1 MAGRLPKVTEYIKN
15 LGRSVGYAAID
26 VIKEPTENITDF
38 METNEDLFKV
48 VYSATKNY
56 KQTLR
61 TVDRSIKR
69 SKIYEAANA
78 GFSALKDD
86 IKTGKFYNKERED
99 RFGLESFGDDFADFS
114 EFESDNFDFS
124 SVQSDED
131 IGTQNKPNPMIQAM
145 GASSS
150 NLSNA
155 IISAARDQS
164 SVTIAATE
172 SIINTNKASVRL
184 LSAQNEKIN
193 ASIITGFAGVNAGL
207 NLISTIM
214 SGPLSNFMNESTKF
228 YTDISAKINETNAYL
243 KELTEMQRNLYKQER
258 EWKPGAFDEVSSA
271 SGMPNITAYA
281 KRVYKNILDMDP
293 TGGMLMGDKDENLL
307 KAFVGSPLKAIPTMI
322 AKMIIPATVSKTLQ
336 AFDENMSGLFSAFIT
351 RMNTWAKGGSGAGGI
366 DLRGIIGRIFG
377 INLQRKTSIDTSKYT
392 RGPIPFDGET
402 KKAIVDVIP
411 AYLARIESA
420 ISGMPERIYD
430 GRSGTFKTVR
440 QVHKE
445 YRDIEDRGV
454 TEALS
459 SIQDS
464 FDRWARE
471 RAQSYTVNGKSA
483 SNKQKTAYYRDL
495 EKKFKKMGQR
505 IYRDGGDFQPYAGFG
520 PKGERRLE
528 EKLYSGGLGQFDDD
542 EWLSFMAYLNATNK
556 RGIYNI
562 SRNTLS
568 AIQRA
573 NRELQDAEG
582 QFANPLNALFD
593 GRLNVLD
600 KHGRLKGFRADDSE
614 YKGLYKKNDRFKSAT
629 DYLKDILAEVRWIR
643 MKGVRGSGRG
653 GGRANTATFQVG
665 PNGKAMDTSKMT
677 FEQYYEANFADDTY
691 EDEYLNQAD
700 IAWQKA
706 SKQQQSELE
715 KYGVTK
721 ENLKDLRAAQTIS
734 EKWKAA
740 KRSVDRLLKS
750 PAEWATKV
758 ISKADQRIFDAMFG
772 TPEGESFRDKHGL
785 EYRGFLE
792 YLVARAGE
800 VFDDF
805 KDKMKSTWQKFA
817 EWFKKTKVGAWITE
831 KGGQFARDTKDALK
845 RKFGYAK
852 GAVRESW
859 DNTYGRIAE
868 SIRQG
873 RLVDASFVQTMRRQ
887 RSMGLD
893 VHDAGDETTRIDDY
907 DELTDLLQNMNQDDI
922 ANSAFGRVA
931 TKYGLT
937 MLSPGEIVIPNR
949 GYGRQMRNLAGEK
962 REKNK
967 IIRALKSGNISH
979 HAQGTGQARQG
990 DDQSNMMAAV
1000 KKVMGEISGKGG
1012 DIAADAII
1020 GSGVSLITGIFG
1032 GPLLGAAAGA
1042 GIGLIKNS
1050 ETIQKALFGEVGDDG
1065 KRKGGIIPKSV
1076 IEKVTSFK
1084 DKNGKSMLNFGIA
1097 GGIAGLFTPLGL
1109 VGGILAGSTFGY
1121 VKNTTWFQEMMFG
1134 NEATGKQGL
1143 MSKETKEKLQK
1154 AFPRMAIGAGAGI
1167 LLGPFG
1173 LVGNALL
1180 SAGAGYLTTSDKFRE
1195 LLLGKEGEDG
1205 KKHGGL
1211 AGAIKDGL
1219 VTPLSNIGKKIASD
1233 LHGFA
1238 KKNIIDPMKEFI
1250 EGSGQFIRNIFL
1262 SVGDRVADGING
1274 IFERHVG
1281 LPFEEWIREKVF
1293 KRAAS
1298 ALGAVLKP
1306 VTGVAK
1312 AVVGAPFR
1320 ALGQVGTTLK
1330 AGQIARGTMDT
1341 MTAAQR
1347 LEYRK
1352 KHKARFA
1359 RLGLTGR
1366 DKTKQ
1371 LDEMLAGADEATLE
1385 SMSENIGT
1393 FLKNRGKHNVAYNQ
1407 LMDQTGSA
1415 VSDLFDA
1422 NGIWA
1427 SRGHAPIVNAANDK
1441 KAIMKAMYKGDFDKV
1456 RKILKKL
1463 KLSDDDIAQ
1472 FMSGIDT
1479 NAIASARANMIQES
1493 GLDAEAIEKLEEAT
1507 GYTNLHKA
1515 GNRYVKQLGRL
1526 TSTELKARKAENA
1539 AKTPEEKQAEAQQET
1554 ADTSKQMLKVLIS
1567 INNSLN
1573 GVGRVLG
1580 EDGEELPPD
1589 EAKDEQEDTRNTEDT
1604 ESSSTSEV
1612 PDGDDKESVEARKKL
1627 SKKGKLQAAIASGI
1641 SSISNKLTGI
1651 FGGKKEEDES
1661 PSLISKLFNFMGNA
1675 GKSVLGLIGGA
1686 ATSKVG
1692 LIAAGVGAAA
1702 LIGYGSEFVKDK
1714 LMPAL
1719 EKSPLFQKISGTL
1732 SEFWQN
1738 IKSGQFFVDMA
1749 GKLSQGLTY
1758 ALKNVAAPLTEA
1770 IIKALPGVITGVVS
1784 GLFSGIKALLFGN
1797 KENAEYTDFS
1807 SGSDSYDLMSGFN
1820 SNLSK
1825 IPTGKD
1831 EDAIAANFN
1840 GGTTTSGGTLT
1851 IPSYRANLSKAA
1863 QDVLNNGRF
1872 ANELTYSGASD
1883 YAGAE
1888 PGTYENEDGSS
1899 TVVDYSGKATMY
1911 DANGKK
1917 LGSFD
1922 TSTGQITS
1930 GGGITTEKPGALNT
1944 IKNAAV
1950 RGLATGKTPGVAT
1963 LLGNIGRKVA
1973 SGKSIAKSA
1982 TKVVTGGKNPLSIL
1996 GRVGSAIS
2004 TSVKGAIRTVT
2015 GATEAAGKAGATINN
2030 LASGKT
2036 TSTKIMDK
2044 VADVALNIGDK
2055 ISTGINNAGKKV
2067 SGVIEGAGK
2076 VGNKIKDV
2084 ASSIVSKVTGKTT
2097 TNAASA
2103 AGKTAASAAAKTVS
2117 TAANKAAGKTADA
2130 AIGVAEKII
2139 SFGTKLLNSDF
2150 FKGLLEFVNKF
2161 IKPIDQG
2168 VLKEAFEKLMKKIGE
2183 NAAEK
2188 AGSKV
2193 ASIALKAVGG
2203 LSPLAIITWSKAFY
2217 DGCWGKTETILG
2229 VTKDSGLEITAGMRF
2244 ITGLLNALNENLL
2257 LGLIPMDWLMEQIIN
2272 LFGKVIG
2279 VTQEEYKAAKTASD
2293 AILSQASM
2301 DAGRNVTANEY
2312 NNQTSLWTKFKNWV
2326 TGKDTVTYKD
2336 YENDNKGKGRS
2347 ISEIASKATSEVNT
2361 DAASRKAKNKKG
2373 KGRGGQQGGMYAAMR
2388 YGNST
2393 IGQSGCAPV
2402 SAANMIG
2409 SSIPEAARFAERT
2422 GHVSSDGS
2430 TDIGFFRDYF
2440 SAKGISNRM
2449 STDKGDVASA
2459 LNSGKSAILL
2469 GRDPGGGYD
2478 SAYSNSSH
2486 FISARKGKNGK
2497 YIVNDPAIGVRQMPR
2512 SKVLKNMKASVIAG
2526 RGRAF
2531 SGRSRWE
2538 LEESRK
2544 AQKSLGMTTDEK
2556 IDRVISTARSQLG
2569 YKEGRNN
2576 DSKYGTEYGLP
2587 NQAWCCMFV
2596 WWVFKYAGA
2605 SDLFYGGNKTASCST
2620 LMGYYSQHGQI
2631 VTNAKKGDIIFMNFD
2646 GKSSPGHVGIC
2657 IEDCNGG
2664 KVRTIE
2670 GNTSPS
2676 SGSGSQD
2683 NGEGVYE
2690 KQRDWKYIVGVARP
2704 NYESATFDDAIPV
2717 GTYYNYSTGTISDT
2731 APDEESENIFGKI
2744 TTAAKMVVKD
2754 AFGEGL
2760 YNAVFGEDSEEDS
2773 SSSTNATSI
2782 YSSPAFTG
2790 IGDVDSNVNS
2800 DGSLQGSST
2809 AEQIWRYLR
2818 SKGYSREGTA
2828 GIMGNL
2834 QAESGLMPNNLQ
2846 NSYEKKLG
2854 YDDKSY
2860 TKAVNSGA
2868 YNSSQFQK
2876 DSAGYGLAQWTYHSR
2891 KKNLYDATVMKGR
2904 SVDSIKD
2911 QIDLLDREVDQYGL
2925 GTALR
2930 SANSIN
2936 DASDLFLTDFE
2947 KPAKLNYSARRS
2959 NAQAIYNKFKG
2970 IGRGYA
2976 GKVNSKYTNELAGMA
2991 RDDVGNR
2998 TVIPGAGTASYT
3010 QFLQTIVS
3018 ILLSI
3023 ADNTEALS
3031 KILDILSKNFN
3042 INVSS
3047 EEVQKTATD
3056 TKKRAKEAL
3065 SQLMNNKASAQD
3077 LSNILQTKD
3086 TSYLVDVMTSIA
3098 RE

>member
-15 LGRSVGYAAID
+15 LGRSVGYATID
-26 VIKEPTENITDF
+26 IIKEPTENISDF

-78 GFSALKDD
+78 GFAALKDD
-86 IKTGKFYNKERED
+86 LRTGKFYNKERED
-99 RFGLESFGDDFADFS
+99 RYGLESFGDDFADFS
-114 EFESDNFDFS
+114 EFEDDNFDFS
-124 SVQSDED
+124 SVQSDEE
-131 IGTQNKPNPMIQAM
+131 IGGGKSEPPALIKAM
-145 GASSS
+145 GTSTSS
-150 NLSNA
+150 LGNA
-155 IISAARDQS
+155 IITASRDQS
-164 SVTIAATE
+164 NVTVAATE
-172 SIINTNKASVRL
+172 AIINTNKASVRL

-193 ASIITGFAGVNAGL
+193 AAIVTGFAGVNAGI
-207 NLISTIM
+207 NLISSIM

-228 YTDISAKINETNAYL
+228 YTDISSKIGETNAYL

-258 EWKPGAFDEVSSA
+258 EWKPSAYDEVTSA

-281 KRVYKNILDMDP
+281 KRVYKNILDLDP

-336 AFDENMSGLFSAFIT
+336 AFDENMSGLFSAFIA
-351 RMNTWAKGGSGAGGI
+351 RMNSWATNSSSGGI
-366 DLRGIIGRIFG
+366 DLKGIIGRILG
-377 INLQRKTSIDTSKYT
+377 VNISRKTSVDTSRYN

-445 YRDIEDRGV
+445 YRDIEDRGAM
-454 TEALS
+454 EALS
-459 SIQDS
+459 SIQES

-471 RAQSYTVNGKSA
+471 RARNYQVGGREATD
-483 SNKQKTAYYRDL
+483 KQKTAYYRDL
-495 EKKFKKMGQR
+495 EKKFKKVGRR
-505 IYRDGGDFQPYAGFG
+505 IYKDGGDFQPFAGFG

-528 EKLYSGGLGQFDDD
+528 DKLYSGGLGQFDDD
-542 EWLSFMAYLNATNK
+542 EWLSLMRYLNANNK
-556 RGIYNI
+556 KGIYNI
-562 SRNTLS
+562 SRNTIA

-582 QFANPLNALFD
+582 AFANPYTALFD
-593 GRLNVLD
+593 GRLNILD
-600 KHGRLKGFRADDSE
+600 KHGRVKGFRADDSE

-643 MKGVRGSGRG
+643 MKGVRTTGRGG
-653 GGRANTATFQVG
+653 GGRANRANFQVG
-665 PNGKAMDTSKMT
+665 PNGPMDTSKMT
-677 FEQYYEANFADDTY
+677 FEQYYEANFADDTF
-691 EDEYLNQAD
+691 EDEYLNQTD

-706 SKQQQSELE
+706 SKQEQSELE

-721 ENLKDLRAAQTIS
+721 ENLKELRAAQTIG

-740 KRSVDRLLKS
+740 KRSVDKLLKS

-805 KDKMKSTWQKFA
+805 KDKMKATWQKFS
-817 EWFKKTKVGAWITE
+817 EWFKNTKAGRWLTE

-887 RSMGLD
+887 RELGLD
-893 VHDAGDETTRIDDY
+893 VHDAGDETTRITDNYDDY
-907 DELTDLLQNMNQDDI
+907 TDLLQSLNQGDI

-937 MLSPGEIVIPNR
+937 MLSPGEIVIPNA
-949 GYGRQMRNLAGEK
+949 GYGRQLRNLAGEK
-962 REKNK
+962 REKNR
-967 IIRALKSGNISH
+967 IIRALKGGNISH
-979 HAQGTGQARQG
+979 NAQGTQRSQG
-990 DDQSNMMAAV
+990 GSDSANMMAAV
-1000 KKVMGEISGKGG
+1000 KKVMGEIGGKGG

-1050 ETIQKALFGEVGDDG
+1050 ETVQKALFGEVGDDG

-1076 IEKVTSFK
+1076 IDKVTAFK

-1109 VGGILAGSTFGY
+1109 VGGILAGSALGY

-1143 MSKETKEKLQK
+1143 MSKETKEKLKK
-1154 AFPRMAIGAGAGI
+1154 AFPSMAIGAGAGI

-1180 SAGAGYLTTSDKFRE
+1180 GAGAGYLSTSEKFKE
-1195 LLLGKEGEDG
+1195 LLLGKEGDDG

-1219 VTPLSNIGKKIASD
+1219 VTPLSNIGKKIAAD
-1233 LHGFA
+1233 IQGYA

-1274 IFERHVG
+1274 IFEKHVG

-1293 KRAAS
+1293 KRAS
-1298 ALGAVLKP
+1298 SVIGAVLKP
-1306 VTGVAK
+1306 VTGAAK
-1312 AVVGAPFR
+1312 AVVSAPFR
-1320 ALGQVGTTLK
+1320 ALGQVGVTLK
-1330 AGQIARGTMDT
+1330 SGQIARGTMDT
-1341 MTAAQR
+1341 MTAQQR
-1347 LEYRK
+1347 LDYRQ
-1352 KHKARFA
+1352 KHRARFA

-1366 DKTKQ
+1366 DKTRQ

-1385 SMSENIGT
+1385 SMSANINT
-1393 FLKNRGKHNVAYNQ
+1393 FIQNRGKHNVAYNN

-1441 KAIMKAMYKGDFDKV
+1441 KAIMKALYKGDFNKV
-1456 RKILKKL
+1456 RSILKKL
-1463 KLSDDDIAQ
+1463 KLSDDEINE
-1472 FMSGIDT
+1472 FMSSIDT
-1479 NAIASARANMIQES
+1479 NAIAIARANMIQES
-1493 GLDAEAIEKLEEAT
+1493 GLDADAIDKLEEAT

-1526 TSTELKARKAENA
+1526 TSTELKSRKAANA

-1554 ADTSKQMLKVLIS
+1554 ADTSKRMLNVLIQ

-1573 GVGRVLG
+1573 GVGRVLDENG
-1580 EDGEELPPD
+1580 QPVSSG
-1589 EAKDEQEDTRNTEDT
+1589 EAKEAQQDTENTEDT
-1604 ESSSTSEV
+1604 ETTSNNEEV
-1612 PDGDDKESVEARKKL
+1612 PDGDDKASVDARNKAK
-1627 SKKGKLQAAIASGI
+1627 KKGKLQQVIASGI
-1641 SSISNKLTGI
+1641 SSISNKLTGL
-1651 FGGKKEEDES
+1651 FGGKKEEDET
-1661 PSLISKLFNFMGNA
+1661 PSLISRLFNFMGNA
-1675 GKSVLGLIGGA
+1675 GKSVLGLIGNFAG
-1686 ATSKVG
+1686 SKVG
-1692 LIAAGVGAAA
+1692 MVAAGVGAAA

-1719 EKSPLFQKISGTL
+1719 EKSPLFQKISSAVGG
-1732 SEFWQN
+1732 FWDSV
-1738 IKSGQFFVDMA
+1738 KSGQFFVDMA

-1770 IIKALPGVITGVVS
+1770 IITALPGVVTGIVS
-1784 GLFSGIKALLFGN
+1784 GLFAGIKNLFFGGG
-1797 KENAEYTDFS
+1797 KDTKTTDFS
-1807 SGSDSYDLMSGFN
+1807 NGSGSSDLTAGLKKATS
-1820 SNLSK
+1820 S
-1825 IPTGKD
+1825 IPTGND
-1831 EDAIAANFN
+1831 EAAIAANF
-1840 GGTTTSGGTLT
+1840 SGGSSTYT
-1851 IPSYRANLSKAA
+1851 VSSVTTPTYKDTVSKAA
-1863 QDVLNNGRF
+1863 QEVISNSRASGG
-1872 ANELTYSGASD
+1872 LTYSGSNN
-1883 YAGAE
+1883 YSGAE
-1888 PGTYENEDGSS
+1888 AGVYENDDGST
-1899 TVVDYSGKATMY
+1899 TVVDGLGTATMY
-1911 DANGKK
+1911 DASGKK
-1917 LGSFD
+1917 LGSYD

-1930 GGGITTEKPGALNT
+1930 GGGITTTQRGTVGHVAT
-1944 IKNAAV
+1944 NAFV
-1950 RGLATGKTPGVAT
+1950 RGLATGKTPAIAST
-1963 LLGNIGRKVA
+1963 IGNIGRRLFSK
-1973 SGKSIAKSA
+1973 KSITNSAK
-1982 TKVVTGGKNPLSIL
+1982 KVVTGGANPFSVI
-1996 GRVGSAIS
+1996 GRVGSAVS
-2004 TSVKGAIRTVT
+2004 TSVKGALRVGTE
-2015 GATEAAGKAGATINN
+2015 ATEAAAKAGSTIGRVATG
-2030 LASGKT
+2030 ASSALTGVD
-2036 TSTKIMDK
+2036 KIANAALNVGDKAATGVAKVGGK
-2044 VADVALNIGDK
+2044 VADAADVVVSRFTNHTTSNNVANAIAKAAD
-2055 ISTGINNAGKKV
+2055 NAG
-2067 SGVIEGAGK
+2067 GK
-2076 VGNKIKDV
+2076 VADGAI
-2084 ASSIVSKVTGKTT
+2084 SI
-2097 TNAASA
+2097 
-2103 AGKTAASAAAKTVS
+2103 
-2117 TAANKAAGKTADA
+2117 
-2130 AIGVAEKII
+2130 AEKIT
-2139 SFGTKLLNSDF
+2139 SFGTKLVNSSF
-2150 FKGLLEFVNKF
+2150 FSKICSFVSKF

-2168 VLKEAFEKLMKKIGE
+2168 VLKTTFEKLMKKIGE

-2203 LSPLAIITWSKAFY
+2203 LSPLAIITWGKAFY

-2229 VTKDSGLEITAGMRF
+2229 VTKDSGLDITPAMRF
-2244 ITGLLNALNENLL
+2244 VTGLINALNENLL
-2257 LGLIPMDWLMEQIIN
+2257 LGLIPIDWLMEQVISI
-2272 LFGKVIG
+2272 FGGVLG
-2279 VTQEEYKAAKTASD
+2279 VTSEEVKAAQEASD
-2293 AILSQASM
+2293 AILAQAGM
-2301 DAGRNVTANEY
+2301 DSGKTVTLEEY
-2312 NNQTSLWTKFKNWV
+2312 NNQTSLWTKLKNWV
-2326 TGKDTVTYKD
+2326 TGKDTTTYKD
-2336 YENDNKGKGRS
+2336 YEDDDKGKGKSNS
-2347 ISEIASKATSEVNT
+2347 ISSLANSSVKDAKKSSKANA
-2361 DAASRKAKNKKG
+2361 DRIHKKIG

-2393 IGQSGCAPV
+2393 IGEAGCAPV
-2402 SAANMIG
+2402 SAANMVG
-2409 SSIPEAARFAERT
+2409 SSIPEAAAFAQRT
-2422 GHVSSDGS
+2422 GHVSADGS
-2430 TDIGFFRDYF
+2430 TDIGFFNDYF
-2440 SAKGISNRM
+2440 SAKGISNRTTTNR
-2449 STDKGDVASA
+2449 SDVANA
-2459 LNSGKSAILL
+2459 LDKGKSAILL
-2469 GRDPGGGYD
+2469 GRDPGGGYE

-2486 FISARKGKNGK
+2486 YISARKGKNGS
-2497 YIVNDPAIGVRQMPR
+2497 YIVNDPAIGIRKMPR
-2512 SKVLKNMKASVIAG
+2512 SKVLKNMKASVIT
-2526 RGRAF
+2526 GRA
-2531 SGRSRWE
+2531 RSDNGAFGTT
-2538 LEESRK
+2538 K
-2544 AQKSLGMTTDEK
+2544 AKSSKSFNPTATSGMTTDEK
-2556 IDRVISTARSQLG
+2556 IQRIISVARDQVG
-2569 YKEGRNN
+2569 YKEGSNN
-2576 DSKYGTEYGLP
+2576 FSQYGQEYGLP
-2587 NQAWCCMFV
+2587 NSAWCCMFV
-2596 WWVFKYAGA
+2596 WWVFKHAGA
-2605 SDLFYGGNKTASCST
+2605 SDLFYGGNKCASCSQ
-2620 LMGYYSQHGQI
+2620 LMSYYSQNNQI
-2631 VTNAKKGDIIFMNFD
+2631 VKNAKAGDIIFMNFK
-2646 GKSSPGHVGIC
+2646 GCSSPGHVGIC
-2657 IEDCNGG
+2657 IEDSNGSTI
-2664 KVRTIE
+2664 KTIE

-2690 KQRDWKYIVGVARP
+2690 KTRQMKYIVGIARP
-2704 NYESATFDDAIPV
+2704 NYESATFDDVIPYGSV
-2717 GTYYNYSTGTISDT
+2717 YSYSNGTVSTST
-2731 APDEESENIFGKI
+2731 EETEDSLFSKI
-2744 TTAAKMVVKD
+2744 ANAAKMVVKD
-2754 AFGEGL
+2754 AYGEGL
-2760 YNAVFGEDSEEDS
+2760 YNAVFGDDTEDTS
-2773 SSSTNATSI
+2773 SATSSAI
-2782 YSSPAFTG
+2782 YNSPAFTG
-2790 IGDVDSNVNS
+2790 VGEVDSNVND
-2800 DGSLQGSST
+2800 DGTLQGSST
-2809 AEQIWRYLR
+2809 AEKIWRYLR
-2818 SKGYSREGTA
+2818 SKGYSKEGTA

-2834 QAESGLMPNNLQ
+2834 YRESGLQSNNLQ
-2846 NSYEKKLG
+2846 NSYEKSLG

-2860 TKAVNSGA
+2860 TSAVNSGKYSA
-2868 YNSSQFQK
+2868 GKFQN

-2891 KKNLYDATVMKGR
+2891 KKNLYDATVSKGR
-2904 SVDSIKD
+2904 SIDSIKD
-2911 QIDLLDREVDQYGL
+2911 QIDLLDKEVDSYGL
-2925 GTALR
+2925 STALR
-2930 SANSIN
+2930 SASSIN
-2936 DASDLFLTDFE
+2936 NASDLFLDGFE
-2947 KPAKLNYSARRS
+2947 KPAVRNYSDRRS
-2959 NAQAIYNKFKG
+2959 SSQQIYNQFKG

-2976 GKVNSKYTNELAGMA
+2976 GRVNSKYTNEVGRA
-2991 RDDVGNR
+2991 RDDGTTR
-2998 TVIPGAGTASYT
+2998 TVTSGTGTAAYT

-3047 EEVQKTATD
+3047 EEVQQSSKD

-3065 SQLMNNKASAQD
+3065 SQLMNNRSSAQD